1 MTNKYLY
8 ITLLAI
14 LGFKT
19 EAQAQADGSAP
30 RLVVSIAIDQ
40 LRSDYLQAF
49 APLYLPDGFKRLLE
63 KGLVYESASYPF
75 TPVDR
80 ASAIASLST
89 GVTPYYNNIVGERW
103 LNRETLRPVNSIDD
117 ASHAGLGT
125 TETASPANLGTS
137 AIGDELKVAS
147 NGVSKVFAFAAT
159 PENAILSAGHAADG
173 AAWIQSGKWVITNYY
188 EPLNQWLRGYTR
200 LYSPTVD
207 KLATPNTDY
216 KTQNSNVTDIAVECL
231 KNSGMALDDKTD
243 LLSIGYSV
251 APHMEG
257 YVALDRTIAQLVDSV
272 SKRVPLDRVLFVLTS
287 TGSARV
293 ENEQNNN
300 GKYRIPTGK
309 FDIQRTVNLLNM
321 YLGATFG
328 TAQYVETVYQNQLFL
343 DHKLLERKNINMSD
357 LLRRAQEFIMQLSG
371 VRHVYTASQLTT
383 SDSNQLER
391 IRNGFNVEKCGDL
404 MIEIAPGWELVN
416 ESNHTSTTSRVSN
429 IPFPIIFFGAGV
441 KAQRIQTPVTADAIA
456 PTIARIIRIR
466 APNACSAEP
475 LF

>member
-1 MTNKYLY
+1 MNNKYIY
-8 ITLLAI
+8 ITLFSALV
-14 LGFKT
+14 LVSET
-19 EAQAQADGSAP
+19 DAQTAP
-30 RLVVSIAIDQ
+30 QPPKLVVSITVDELRTDQ
-40 LRSDYLQAF
+40 LETF
-49 APLYLPDGFKRLLE
+49 APLYNAY
-63 KGLVYESASYPF
+63 GLRRMLTEGAFYTNASYSF

-80 ASAIASLST
+80 ASAAASLST
-89 GVTPYYNNIVGERW
+89 GTTPYYHGVTGEEW
-103 LNRETLRPVNSIDD
+103 LDRSTLRPVRAVHDPRQ
-117 ASHAGLGT
+117 GY
-125 TETASPANLGTS
+125 SPRQLGTS
-137 AIGDELKVAS
+137 TLGDELKVAS

-207 KLATPNTDY
+207 KLATPNTNY

-416 ESNHTSTTSRVSN
+416 ESNHTSTTSRVSS